1 MLFISSKIKFL
12 YLGCFVQL
20 PQQYIHI
27 YYLHK
32 YYGNGEHFHCSF
44 GIFSRI
50 IFPRKNIKF
59 TKTKLK
65 AESNDKEKL
74 RSSVRVSHTFSFQ
87 LVRSNFSFLFSSNFV
102 FGGDQKSRLFLIF
115 FKLFERYNWALFFRK
130 NLEFTNSSSAL
141 NLHRELTK
149 SNQRILSFLA
159 ILRTKVIIYTIYN
172 NFLLNLKLS

>member
-1 MLFISSKIKFL
+1 MFFISSKIKFF

-32 YYGNGEHFHCSF
+32 YYGNGEHFDCSF

-87 LVRSNFSFLFSSNFV
+87 LVRSNFSFFIFFEFCFWRWSKITTFFNFLQIV
-102 FGGDQKSRLFLIF
+102 RKIQLGLIF
-115 FKLFERYNWALFFRK
+115 SKEFGIYQFVISTESTPRTHEIESTNIVFFS
-130 NLEFTNSSSAL
+130 NPTN
-141 NLHRELTK
+141 K
-149 SNQRILSFLA
+149 SNYIH
-159 ILRTKVIIYTIYN
+159 
-172 NFLLNLKLS
+172 NLQ

>member
-1 MLFISSKIKFL
+1 MFFISSKIKFF

-59 TKTKLK
+59 TKKNWKQKVTTKKNCARQSHIFVSTCTQQLFFFIFFEFCFWRWSK
-65 AESNDKEKL
+65 ITTFFNFL
-74 RSSVRVSHTFSFQ
+74 QIVRKIQ
-87 LVRSNFSFLFSSNFV
+87 L
-102 FGGDQKSRLFLIF
+102 GLIF
-115 FKLFERYNWALFFRK
+115 PKEFGIYQFVISTESTPRTHEIESTNIVFFS
-130 NLEFTNSSSAL
+130 NPTN
-141 NLHRELTK
+141 K
-149 SNQRILSFLA
+149 SNYIH
-159 ILRTKVIIYTIYN
+159 
-172 NFLLNLKLS
+172 NLQ